1 MVQVQEQ
8 DFFGG
13 AMRGVVPQRWLDA
26 SDVREIPD
34 HQEVWLSPETLST
47 QIVEIN
53 QRVSKEEALSTFSTL
68 SHQQPA
74 LAAGSGS
81 AAHATAET
89 VDQAA
94 ALYHLHDLC
103 DEGDA
108 LQIVTP
114 PQRVTPTRL
123 VAAAPS
129 GSTISAYKGVVT
141 YITATKRGGSVPGA
155 SDHGTVSSVSDS
167 AVAGA
172 TLSGETSDLPPTTKV
187 TCHYLL
193 MRLGAQETDLVVFFN
208 VPHEEF
214 DKSGNP
220 RGLSK
225 EEAIAEDTISAL
237 VEKFEIR
244 DWELFV

>member
-1 MVQVQEQ
+1 M
-8 DFFGG
+8 
-13 AMRGVVPQRWLDA
+13 
-26 SDVREIPD
+26 
-34 HQEVWLSPETLST
+34 
-47 QIVEIN
+47 EIN
-53 QRVSKEEALSTFSTL
+53 QRVSKQDALSTFSTL

-81 AAHATAET
+81 AANATAET

-114 PQRVTPTRL
+114 PRRVQPIRL
-123 VAAAPS
+123 VAGAPS

-141 YITATKRGGSVPGA
+141 FVTAAKRGGRVPGT
-155 SDHGTVSSVSDS
+155 SDHGTASSVSDS

-172 TLSGETSDLPPTTKV
+172 TLSGETSDLPSTSKV

-193 MRLGAQETDLVVFFN
+193 LRLEAQETDLVVFFN

-214 DKSGNP
+214 DKSGDP

-225 EEAIAEDTISAL
+225 EEAVAEEMISAL

-244 DWELFV
+244 DWALFV